1 MCCIS
6 NNEITLIR
14 WYNLMD
20 LKRIVRSDMINDE
33 KFFVIGCFKIR
44 EMLSIILIIRD
55 GIIENC

>member
-1 MCCIS
+1 
-6 NNEITLIR
+6 
-14 WYNLMD
+14 MD

-55 GIIENC
+55 GIIKNC